1 MSMNFQL
8 CLGQA
13 IGLGEMDMVNLST
26 INATLKL
33 LQCP

>member
-1 MSMNFQL
+1 MNFQHS
-8 CLGQA
+8 LGQA
-13 IGLGEMDMVNLST
+13 LGLREIDMVNLSS

>member
-1 MSMNFQL
+1 MNL
-8 CLGQA
+8 LASVGHA
-13 IGLGEMDMVNLST
+13 MGLREIDMVNLSS